1 MYKDSGTDYT
11 YTGDGYTITLVGN
24 NAYTPGEMKNGISM
38 KEEGSGLTFTMA
50 ESGNL
55 PGTVNVTIRTSLSTG
70 TYDMYQNDNGTLKKL
85 NQIFVKDGK
94 FTCSVSKGGTYDL
107 KKSGQMQRKR
117 QLYLEQK
124 CGSGGDGNV
133 FQQ

>member
-1 MYKDSGTDYT
+1 
-11 YTGDGYTITLVGN
+11 
-24 NAYTPGEMKNGISM
+24 M

-94 FTCSVSKGGTYDL
+94 FTCSVSKGGPMT
-107 KKSGQMQRKR
+107 
-117 QLYLEQK
+117 
-124 CGSGGDGNV
+124 
-133 FQQ
+133 